1 MKNTLLKTAFAVV
14 LYVLGSALAYS
25 DVLYDDLALS
35 QDGSGNSN
43 NTLGDSFS
51 TGTNTSPLSDVKLVL
66 VANNPSDGGS
76 VQVGLYS
83 DIGTPST
90 PNPGSLLL
98 NIGSLADSSMASTYA
113 VYDFSLATPYALADN
128 TRYWVEVS
136 SSNGSAEWV
145 YSYSNGGVGVVNE
158 YWFDGGAPQSN
169 SGGPYLMSVTSVP
182 LPASALMFA
191 AGLLGF
197 GVSRKKIQ
205 AA

>member
-1 MKNTLLKTAFAVV
+1 MKYTLLKTAFAAGI
-14 LYVLGSALAYS
+14 YILGSSLAYS

-35 QDGSGNSN
+35 QDGTGDSL

-66 VANNPSDGGS
+66 VAGSPSDGGS

-83 DIGTPST
+83 DTGTPT
-90 PNPGSLLL
+90 APNPGSLLL
-98 NIGSLADSSMASTYA
+98 NIGSLADSSLTSTPT

-128 TRYWVEVS
+128 TRYWVEIS
-136 SSNGSAEWV
+136 SSNGSAAWE
-145 YSYSNGGVGVVNE
+145 YSYNNAGVGVVNE
-158 YWFDGGAPQSN
+158 YWFDGSNLGPN

-197 GVSRKKIQ
+197 GVSRKKTQ